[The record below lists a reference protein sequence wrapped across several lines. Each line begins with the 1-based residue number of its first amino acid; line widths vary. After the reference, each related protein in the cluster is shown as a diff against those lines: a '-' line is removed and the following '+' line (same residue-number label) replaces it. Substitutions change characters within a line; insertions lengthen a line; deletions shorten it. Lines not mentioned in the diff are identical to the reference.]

1 MSFRTFIG
9 AAVAA
14 VGLFGAASAQEV
26 GITPDM
32 PSLTI
37 ETEAGPVTIQRNQ
50 DTDAR
55 VAEFWTK
62 TSRPCPMFCIQPLVP
77 AEGVTPVAELE
88 VLEALRTGSHLLV
101 DGRIREQFLEGTIP
115 GAISVPYTEAA
126 DRLDVLGCE
135 LDFDGFLCEGVETKV
150 ILFCNG
156 PWCGQS
162 PTAARRMI
170 EAGFPAENISYY
182 RGGMQNWNMLGLTV
196 VPGVNS

>member
-1 MSFRTFIG
+1 MRMLLPATFAAMLALPG
-9 AAVAA
+9 ATT
-14 VGLFGAASAQEV
+14 AQEV
-26 GITPDM
+26 GITPEM
-32 PSLTI
+32 PSLTFQ
-37 ETEAGPVTIQRNQ
+37 TDAGPVTIQRNQ

-55 VAEFWTK
+55 VADKWTK

-77 AEGVTPVAELE
+77 APGVTPVAELE
-88 VLEALRTGSHLLV
+88 VLEALRTGSHVLV
-101 DGRIREQFLEGTIP
+101 DGRVRTQFEEGTIP

-182 RGGMQNWNMLGLTV
+182 RGGMQAWNGLGLTV
-196 VPGVNS
+196 MPGVGS

>member
-1 MSFRTFIG
+1 MRMLLPATFAAMLALPG
-9 AAVAA
+9 ATM
-14 VGLFGAASAQEV
+14 AQEV
-26 GITPDM
+26 GITPEM

-37 ETEAGPVTIQRNQ
+37 QTDAGPVTIQRNQ

-55 VAEFWTK
+55 VADKWTK

-77 AEGVTPVAELE
+77 APGVTPVAELE
-88 VLEALRTGSHLLV
+88 VLEALRTGSHVLV
-101 DGRIREQFLEGTIP
+101 DGRVRTQFEEGTIP

-126 DRLDVLGCE
+126 DRLDALGCE

-182 RGGMQNWNMLGLTV
+182 RGGMQAWNGLGLTV
-196 VPGVNS
+196 MPGAGS